1 MQNHYRFHLLTT
13 FAAANVTTAVLADRC
28 FAADPPLAPK
38 QTLTVNPGRALLSFL
53 AFLSILWIIASFS
66 TQLSPAYDPSI
77 YIPLTTLN
85 VKAETLFAS
94 LSGGGTAS
102 NFPTYKETYDQL
114 IGGFSAAR
122 MATATREVPPL
133 SQRLFGSSQVK
144 AACGDDPSDCV
155 NPTPHHLDQVTALL
169 TTMRDT
175 HQQGKLAGELVNGFN
190 GHGGFKNKYESEMSR
205 VLVFEAALQR

>member
-1 MQNHYRFHLLTT
+1 MFGECEAHLRLSRRFFRSGFGPIARTIPSLL
-13 FAAANVTTAVLADRC
+13 VVL
-28 FAADPPLAPK
+28 L
-38 QTLTVNPGRALLSFL
+38 
-53 AFLSILWIIASFS
+53 ILWIISSCS
-66 TQLSPAYDPSI
+66 TQLSPAYDRST
-77 YIPLTTLN
+77 YTSLTDLN

-102 NFPTYKETYDQL
+102 NFPTYKETYNQL

-133 SQRLFGSSQVK
+133 SQRLLDTSKVK
-144 AACGDDPSDCV
+144 AACGEDPTGCV

-169 TTMRDT
+169 TTMRET
-175 HQQGKLAGELVNGFN
+175 HQQGKLVSELVSGFN
-190 GHGGFKNKYESEMSR
+190 GQGGFKNKYESEMSR